1 LTFDFEPAL
10 SASQLQSR
18 VLSQKSLAAPSSPFV
33 SGYNAPV
40 PTSARSYAKINIG
53 LVIGP
58 CRADGFHELRTVY
71 QTIALHDVIKVDAKG
86 SGTGIEIRCK
96 NPRVPA
102 DETNTCYR
110 VAERVTK
117 LLKRRG
123 KITITIEKQLAVQGG
138 LGAGSSNAVAT
149 LFALERELKQEIA
162 PEEKLRIAAEVGSDL
177 PLFCIGGAVLGTGRG
192 EEVFPL
198 PDLPGLGVVLVTPS
212 VSVSTPEA
220 FRSWD
225 RDHADSRDDD
235 GPSWRNSGT
244 KRASGKLT
252 AAQSSDRI
260 SVFSRSLYH
269 WLSSHFLASAPG
281 GNGAG
286 AAGVPRGKGNKTD
299 RGDRAEALL
308 FDLVR
313 AGIENDFER
322 VVFPQNPELRE
333 VKRALQKHG
342 AQYASLSGSGSSLY
356 GLCPS
361 REQAERV
368 AEALQREGMKAEVT
382 ATVGRAEYWA
392 GML

>member
-1 LTFDFEPAL
+1 
-10 SASQLQSR
+10 
-18 VLSQKSLAAPSSPFV
+18 
-33 SGYNAPV
+33 V

-71 QTIALHDVIKVDAKG
+71 QTIALHDVIKVDAKS

-110 VAERVTK
+110 VAERVSK

-198 PDLPGLGVVLVTPS
+198 PDLPSLAVVVATPS

-220 FRSWD
+220 FRAWD
-225 RDHADSRDDD
+225 RDHADSSEDDE
-235 GPSWRNSGT
+235 GSRWRNGGA

-252 AAQSSDRI
+252 VAQSSDRI
-260 SVFSRSLYH
+260 SVFSRSIYH
-269 WLSSHFLASAPG
+269 WLGPNFLAAASS
-281 GNGAG
+281 GNGAV

-368 AEALQREGMKAEVT
+368 AEGLRSEGINAEVT
-382 ATVGRAEYWA
+382 ATLGRAEYWS
-392 GML
+392 GFMS

>member
-1 LTFDFEPAL
+1 MLEEH
-10 SASQLQSR
+10 
-18 VLSQKSLAAPSSPFV
+18 
-33 SGYNAPV
+33 YNAAV
-40 PTSARSYAKINIG
+40 ATTVRSYAKINIG

-71 QTIALHDVIKVDAKG
+71 QTIGLHDVIKVDAKPN
-86 SGTGIEIRCK
+86 GTGIEIRCK
-96 NPRVPA
+96 DSRVPA

-110 VAERVTK
+110 VAERVAR

-123 KITITIEKQLAVQGG
+123 KIAITIEKQLAVQGG

-162 PEEKLRIAAEVGSDL
+162 AEDKLRIAAEVGSDL
-177 PLFCIGGAVLGTGRG
+177 PLFCVGGAVLGTGHG

-198 PDLPGLGVVLVTPS
+198 PDFPTLGVVVVTPS
-212 VSVSTPEA
+212 VAVSTPEA
-220 FRSWD
+220 FRAWD
-225 RDHADSRDDD
+225 RDHADSSDDD
-235 GPSWRNSGT
+235 GQSWRNGGA
-244 KRASGKLT
+244 KRAPGKLT
-252 AAQSSDRI
+252 VAQSSDRI
-260 SVFSRSLYH
+260 SVFSRTLYQ
-269 WLSSHFLASAPG
+269 WLSSHFLAPSE
-281 GNGAG
+281 NG
-286 AAGVPRGKGNKTD
+286 AAGVPRGKSKNRD

-368 AEALQREGMKAEVT
+368 AEALRREGMNAEVT
-382 ATVGRAEYWA
+382 TTVGRAEYWA
-392 GML
+392 GLTNL

>member
-1 LTFDFEPAL
+1 MFRLQLFSSAL
-10 SASQLQSR
+10 SQ
-18 VLSQKSLAAPSSPFV
+18 FV
-33 SGYNAPV
+33 HYNAAV
-40 PTSARSYAKINIG
+40 PTAARSFAKINIG

-58 CRADGFHELRTVY
+58 GRADGFHELRTVY
-71 QTIALHDVIKVDAKG
+71 QTIGLHDVIKVDAKPN
-86 SGTGIEIRCK
+86 GTGIEIRCK

-110 VAERVTK
+110 VTERVLR

-123 KITITIEKQLAVQGG
+123 RVAITIEKQLPVQGG

-162 PEEKLRIAAEVGSDL
+162 AEDKLRIAAEVGSDL

-198 PDLPGLGVVLVTPS
+198 PDLPPLGVVVVTPA

-220 FRSWD
+220 FRAWD
-225 RDHADSRDDD
+225 RDHADSEDED
-235 GPSWRNSGT
+235 GESWRNGGA
-244 KRASGKLT
+244 KRGSGKLT
-252 AAQSSDRI
+252 VAQSSDRI
-260 SVFSRSLYH
+260 SVFSRTLYQ
-269 WLSSHFLASAPG
+269 WLSSHFLAPAE
-281 GNGAG
+281 AG
-286 AAGVPRGKGNKTD
+286 AAGVPRGKSKNRD

-368 AEALQREGMKAEVT
+368 AEALQREGMNAAVT
-382 ATVGRAEYWA
+382 TTVGRAEYWA
-392 GML
+392 GMNHL